1 MQGLHVSK
9 PHGGGALPI
18 GGKLRQRA
26 LAAEDGSQFLHVSD
40 PSSSS
45 AGKRIRAAVG
55 KPDGQD
61 DKRPRVAEPA
71 FSKAAFDA
79 AHRAAAS
86 ASQVAGHTPPLQK
99 PPPTWAAAEVRQ
111 VSLSAKAPPP
121 SRACAPVISPSNKAL
136 PKSAASGI
144 LASLQRSPAKKVSE
158 PEASSQKDAEQV
170 EAEQV
175 EAEQRTREMKF
186 FSDFFRQ

>member
-1 MQGLHVSK
+1 
-9 PHGGGALPI
+9 
-18 GGKLRQRA
+18 
-26 LAAEDGSQFLHVSD
+26 
-40 PSSSS
+40 
-45 AGKRIRAAVG
+45 
-55 KPDGQD
+55 
-61 DKRPRVAEPA
+61 
-71 FSKAAFDA
+71 
-79 AHRAAAS
+79 
-86 ASQVAGHTPPLQK
+86 
-99 PPPTWAAAEVRQ
+99 AAEVRQ

-186 FSDFFRQ
+186 FSDFFRQVSQLRAAGVLPQEGEERPGQSLGRSRPLLRRLILKLPRRLHWGQPLMKWPLSWRAALSTPV